1 MEPTRSTDPFCSSFT
16 TTLSWNLPG
25 LAWPCSL
32 GRLAA
37 LATLFVPLEA
47 HDSQK
52 GSPKG
57 LSAVPTITAATT
69 ATNCFTTTLS
79 WNRPDLRTL
88 LVPPL
93 PPRFHGTYQVYFDRA
108 VWAGWQL
115 WRPFLFLLRPKT
127 VKKGHQRVCQQY
139 LLLPLLLL
147 LLIALLIALPP
158 HYQVDRA
165 VWAGW
170 QLWWP
175 FLFLLR
181 PKMVKKGHQ
190 RVCQQY
196 LLLPLLLL
204 LLIAL
209 LPRFHGTDQISFTT
223 TLSWNLPGLPWPCS
237 LGRLAALATLFVP
250 PEAQNGQ
257 KGSPKGLSAVPTT
270 TAATTATNSFTT
282 TLSWNRPDLRTLF
295 VPPLPPRFHGTCQ
308 VYLDCAVWAGWQLWR
323 PFLFLLRPKTVKK
336 GHQRV
341 CQQYLL
347 LPLLLLLLIPLLPR
361 FHGTDQIYGPFLF
374 LLYHHAFMEPTR
386 STLTVQ
392 FGPAGSSGDPFCS
405 SWGPKRSKRVMK
417 GSVSSTYYYRCNYC
431 Y

>member
-25 LAWPCSL
+25 LPWPCSL

-47 HDSQK
+47 QNGQK

-69 ATNCFTTTLS
+69 ATNCFTTRLS

-88 LVPPL
+88 FVPPL
-93 PPRFHGTYQVYFDRA
+93 PPRFHGTYQVYLDRA

-147 LLIALLIALPP
+147 LLIALL
-158 HYQVDRA
+158 
-165 VWAGW
+165 
-170 QLWWP
+170 
-175 FLFLLR
+175 
-181 PKMVKKGHQ
+181 
-190 RVCQQY
+190 
-196 LLLPLLLL
+196 
-204 LLIAL
+204 
-209 LPRFHGTDQISFTT
+209 PRFHGTDQIYGPFLFLLYHHAFMEPTRS
-223 TLSWNLPGLPWPCS
+223 TLTVQ
-237 LGRLAALATLFVP
+237 RV
-250 PEAQNGQ
+250 
-257 KGSPKGLSAVPTT
+257 LSAVPTI
-270 TAATTATNSFTT
+270 TAATTATNCFTT

-295 VPPLPPRFHGTCQ
+295 VPPLPPRFHGTYQ
-308 VYLDCAVWAGWQLWR
+308 VYLDRAVWAGWQLWR

-347 LPLLLLLLIPLLPR
+347 LPLLLLLLIALLPR

-405 SWGPKRSKRVMK
+405 SWGPKRWKRVTK
-417 GSVSSTYYYRCNYC
+417 GSVSSTYYYRCYYC